1 MKSITK
7 FFNLYLF
14 LVIFELIS
22 SKKTKNKPKC
32 CIGTETF
39 GIGLF
44 STGMSCSDMINC
56 CPSGTFCSSG
66 KCILRNKNKKRKITR
81 NWKNYEEK
89 SNSKNN
95 NKKNDNDD
103 GPTFKVGDEIIK
115 PTKIERKPTF
125 SGPVKINWKT
135 FSQCFIDSKSEE
147 QVIKDIIKDY
157 KRKKESSSVRF
168 PMRNLKRAKA
178 LLCRCAFRLSRRR
191 PRKSF

>member
-1 MKSITK
+1 MKSFTK

-14 LVIFELIS
+14 FVIFELIS
-22 SKKTKNKPKC
+22 TKKAKNKPKC
-32 CIGTETF
+32 CIGTENF

-66 KCILRNKNKKRKITR
+66 KCILRNKNKKRRITR
-81 NWKNYEEK
+81 KWKNYEEK
-89 SNSKNN
+89 SNSKGNN
-95 NKKNDNDD
+95 NKNDNDE
-103 GPTFKVGDEIIK
+103 GPTFKYGDEIIK

-135 FSQCFIDSKSEE
+135 FSQCLIDSNSEE

-157 KRKKESSSVRF
+157 KRKKESDAMKKVFAELKKSSPIIIECLNSQEHLV
-168 PMRNLKRAKA
+168 K
-178 LLCRCAFRLSRRR
+178 
-191 PRKSF
+191 

>member
-1 MKSITK
+1 MKSFTK

-14 LVIFELIS
+14 FVIFELIS
-22 SKKTKNKPKC
+22 TKKAKNKPKC
-32 CIGTETF
+32 CIGTENF

-66 KCILRNKNKKRKITR
+66 KCILRNKNKKRRITR
-81 NWKNYEEK
+81 KWKNYEEK
-89 SNSKNN
+89 SNSKGNN
-95 NKKNDNDD
+95 NNYDNDE
-103 GPTFKVGDEIIK
+103 GPTFKYGDEIIK

-135 FSQCFIDSKSEE
+135 FSQCLIDSNSEE

-157 KRKKESSSVRF
+157 KRKKEGDAMKKVF
-168 PMRNLKRAKA
+168 TELK
-178 LLCRCAFRLSRRR
+178 
-191 PRKSF
+191 KSNPIIIECLNSQEHLVK